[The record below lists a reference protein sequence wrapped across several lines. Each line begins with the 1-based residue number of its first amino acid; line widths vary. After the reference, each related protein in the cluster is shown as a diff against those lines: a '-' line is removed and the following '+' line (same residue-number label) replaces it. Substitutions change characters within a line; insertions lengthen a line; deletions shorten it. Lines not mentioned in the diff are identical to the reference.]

1 MNGRLFSFIG
11 SYAANDDPLVRVAN
25 NIALIVASNQP
36 FYPLYLYWMVSG
48 DIAPAF
54 LTFLST
60 PFFLAVPAIARK
72 QSLIGRALVPV
83 AGTANTVLCAKIFG
97 VESGVEVFLFPCLIL
112 AIMLFRPGER
122 IVSLVIAGAI
132 FGVFIFLHGSYG
144 APTAAYSTDEYASL
158 LRLNAISAACL
169 AAVIA
174 YMFSNNL
181 AAAEQ
186 SIASKES
193 YDRR

>member
-1 MNGRLFSFIG
+1 MRARLFSLIG
-11 SYAANDDPLVRVAN
+11 SYAENDDPLVRVAN
-25 NIALIVASNQP
+25 SIALIVASNQP
-36 FYPLYLYWMVSG
+36 FYPLYLYWMVSE

-60 PFFLAVPAIARK
+60 PFFLAVPALARK
-72 QSLIGRALVPV
+72 QSLIGRALLPI
-83 AGTANTVLCAKIFG
+83 AGTVNTVLCAKIFG

-112 AIMLFRPGER
+112 AIMLFQPGER

-132 FGVFIFLHGSYG
+132 FGVFFLLHGSYG
-144 APTAAYSTDEYASL
+144 APTVAYSADQYASL

-169 AAVIA
+169 AALIA
-174 YMFSNNL
+174 YMFSNIL
-181 AAAEQ
+181 VAGKHPC
-186 SIASKES
+186 ASEEP